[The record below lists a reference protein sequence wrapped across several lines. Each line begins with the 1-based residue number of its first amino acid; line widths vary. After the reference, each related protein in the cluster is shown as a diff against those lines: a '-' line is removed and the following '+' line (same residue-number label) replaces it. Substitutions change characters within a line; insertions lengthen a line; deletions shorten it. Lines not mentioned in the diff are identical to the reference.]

1 MASLEEWAALG
12 SPLPYMSD
20 GRRQSQKKKK
30 KTQKDLYS
38 GVLATVIFL
47 EQSENSAWH
56 RCLTTAFTGSPH
68 ISLCPEK
75 SADLL
80 VQSIMGTNVG

>member
-1 MASLEEWAALG
+1 MASPEEWAAPG

-20 GRRQSQKKKK
+20 GRCQSQKKKK

-38 GVLATVIFL
+38 GVPATVIFL
-47 EQSENSAWH
+47 EQSKNPAWH
-56 RCLTTAFTGSPH
+56 RCLTTAFAGSPH
-68 ISLCPEK
+68 ISLCPEN

-80 VQSIMGTNVG
+80 LQSIMGTNVG